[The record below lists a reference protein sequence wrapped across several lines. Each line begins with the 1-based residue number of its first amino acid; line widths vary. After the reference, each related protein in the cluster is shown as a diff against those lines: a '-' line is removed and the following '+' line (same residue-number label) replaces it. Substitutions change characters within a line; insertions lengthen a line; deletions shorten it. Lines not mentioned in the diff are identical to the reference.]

1 MNANATEDKQKRPM
15 LHVIAEAIFPSVI
28 VVGAFYAL
36 VWLNRTLVSFL
47 LHWIPDGT
55 FEANEVDLMDILY
68 PYVYTPLGKLTVILY
83 LGIFA
88 LIVLYIAGVYIA
100 QSVRNRRAR
109 RTGKE

>member
-1 MNANATEDKQKRPM
+1 
-15 LHVIAEAIFPSVI
+15 
-28 VVGAFYAL
+28 
-36 VWLNRTLVSFL
+36 
-47 LHWIPDGT
+47 
-55 FEANEVDLMDILY
+55 MDILY